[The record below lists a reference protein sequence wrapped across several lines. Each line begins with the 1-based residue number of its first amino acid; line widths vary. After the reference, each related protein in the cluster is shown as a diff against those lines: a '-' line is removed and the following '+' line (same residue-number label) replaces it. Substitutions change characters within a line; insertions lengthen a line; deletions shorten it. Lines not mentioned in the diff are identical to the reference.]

1 MKLFQLLL
9 PFYLIQGNEIIPYEY
24 IFIKNYICIA
34 FWYHLHEDFSISVVL
49 DDILWDVCNLLNSKF
64 ETAYLLRLIDIIYL
78 AIPYCIVDYVDVIEV
93 AKDKN

>member
-49 DDILWDVCNLLNSKF
+49 DDIL
-64 ETAYLLRLIDIIYL
+64 
-78 AIPYCIVDYVDVIEV
+78 
-93 AKDKN
+93 